1 MGGGQCAECQKK
13 QMNGKPL
20 QTKLAISEPG
30 DIYEREADRVADQVM
45 AAPAH
50 SGVSGTPP
58 RIQRFAAQSN
68 GQMDVAPASVDGVLA
83 SSGRPL
89 DTTLR
94 QDMESRFSYDFS
106 RVRVHSEAAAEQSAH
121 EVNAHAYTV
130 GHNIVFG
137 AGQYA
142 PESTPGRQ
150 LMAHELTH
158 VIQQSGW
165 NSGGQ
170 LQGQLTIN
178 QPGDAFEREAD
189 VVAGRVMAGMH
200 ARASFTRS
208 FPALQRETS
217 GSETEKKPPE
227 KKEAGEVIAEGLK
240 TVAEQAA
247 DNNPQVKKVIIEPIK
262 DKLKSEWN
270 RLGSGEKVATIGL
283 GAATLGMAGGAML
296 SDPGGRKQLEGVN
309 LAAPFT
315 LIPYMPLSSFKYT
328 LPSGDSPDKR
338 LFKFETSFKADDLI
352 NLRTESR
359 GLPKMSLG
367 VNMQWGYDPATERLT
382 ILGGDAS
389 LGLVP
394 GLSLSA
400 GAYKDVLR
408 PSKTFLG
415 QEGQLTQV
423 KQSIPDFDKPQPIP
437 DVRIMLNVDL
447 MKFKP
452 GDLVRQIQS
461 IF

>member
-1 MGGGQCAECQKK
+1 MNAQRQEVVPANFSFTPVPSGLLQRKCGCGNLTMAGGECEACGNKRMELKRRSVNYQ
-13 QMNGKPL
+13 
-20 QTKLAISEPG
+20 SELSEVPP
-30 DIYEREADRVADQVM
+30 IVDQVL
-45 AAPAH
+45 
-50 SGVSGTPP
+50 
-58 RIQRFAAQSN
+58 R
-68 GQMDVAPASVDGVLA
+68 
-83 SSGRPL
+83 SSGQPL
-89 DTTLR
+89 DATTR
-94 QDMESRFSYDFS
+94 IFMESRFGHDFS
-106 RVRVHSEAAAEQSAH
+106 QVHVHADAQAAKSTRA
-121 EVNAHAYTV
+121 VNALAYTIGKDV
-130 GHNIVFG
+130 AF
-137 AGQYA
+137 AESQYA
-142 PESTPGRQ
+142 PNTIEGRR
-150 LMAHELTH
+150 LIAHELTH
-158 VIQQSGW
+158 VIQQSGAS
-165 NSGGQ
+165 SGGQ
-170 LQGQLTIN
+170 MPSKLTTN
-178 QPGDAFEREAD
+178 QSGDAFEQEAD
-189 VVAGRVMAGMH
+189 ATVERVLAGAH
-200 ARASFTRS
+200 ASESLTPSR
-208 FPALQRETS
+208 PMLQRETQ
-217 GSETEKKPPE
+217 GDDAKKKTPE

-270 RLGSGEKVATIGL
+270 RLGTGEKITTVSL

-315 LIPYMPLSSFKYT
+315 LIPYMPLSGFKYT

-367 VNMQWGYDPATERLT
+367 VNMQWGYDPTTERLT
-382 ILGGDAS
+382 VLGGDAS

-423 KQSIPDFDKPQPIP
+423 KRSIPEFDKPQPIP